1 MKERRSE
8 GTNCGAVRREDALGP
23 AFSRTPG
30 AFLCGKQA
38 APQGQLRQEG
48 RRFSPQNDCGKAL
61 SRSSRV
67 GSGIEDPA
75 VVWTISQADWVGFII
90 PSARC
95 TQAPGSERQAVK
107 KKRLK
112 VNTKGIR
119 SSMCVEVFGGGGR
132 DVTFVTNLQDK
143 G

>member
-1 MKERRSE
+1 MRSGERTLSDLPSLGHQALFSAVSKQLLLPTRLSSARAAPAGRTALLSAE
-8 GTNCGAVRREDALGP
+8 RLRQGAV
-23 AFSRTPG
+23 
-30 AFLCGKQA
+30 
-38 APQGQLRQEG
+38 
-48 RRFSPQNDCGKAL
+48 
-61 SRSSRV
+61 SRV

-95 TQAPGSERQAVK
+95 TQAPGSGRQAVK

-119 SSMCVEVFGGGGR
+119 SSMCGGVLGGGGR